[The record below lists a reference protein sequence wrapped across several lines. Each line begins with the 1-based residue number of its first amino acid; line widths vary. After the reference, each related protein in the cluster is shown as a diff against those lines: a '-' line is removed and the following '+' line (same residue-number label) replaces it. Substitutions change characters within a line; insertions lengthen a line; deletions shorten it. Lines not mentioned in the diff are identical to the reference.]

1 MMRRTQ
7 EDAELT
13 RQSLLEAALKV
24 FSRQGYA
31 ETRLEDIADA
41 AGVTRGA
48 IYHHFGSKKE
58 LFQELVE
65 EASQNSNRAI
75 QEAIQAGGTFLEI
88 ARRVLVFSVQLLE
101 KDSQFRGVMALL
113 TLNSGGS
120 AELAA
125 VREQRV
131 QMSMELVRQVSGF
144 FRMGLE
150 QGAVRADLDP
160 DVAAAAF
167 LSYQNG
173 LVLMYLMAPETIQV
187 DQAEGLA
194 DVFVRGIQ
202 K

>member
-1 MMRRTQ
+1 MRRTQ

-13 RQSLLEAALKV
+13 RQSLLDAALKV

-41 AGVTRGA
+41 AKVTRGA

-58 LFQELVE
+58 LFQELVQV
-65 EASQNSNRAI
+65 AAQNSSRAV
-75 QEAIQAGGTFLEI
+75 QQAIQAGGTFLEI
-88 ARRVLVFSVQLLE
+88 ARRVLVYSVQLME
-101 KDSQFRGVMALL
+101 QDSQFRGVMALL
-113 TLNSGGS
+113 MFNSGGS
-120 AELAA
+120 ADLAA

-131 QMSMELVRQVSGF
+131 TMGLEQVRQISGF
-144 FRMGLE
+144 FRMGLD

-160 DVAAAAF
+160 DVAATAF

-173 LVLMYLMAPETIQV
+173 LVIMSLMAPGTVKAE
-187 DQAEGLA
+187 QAEALA
-194 DVFVRGIQ
+194 DVFVMGIE